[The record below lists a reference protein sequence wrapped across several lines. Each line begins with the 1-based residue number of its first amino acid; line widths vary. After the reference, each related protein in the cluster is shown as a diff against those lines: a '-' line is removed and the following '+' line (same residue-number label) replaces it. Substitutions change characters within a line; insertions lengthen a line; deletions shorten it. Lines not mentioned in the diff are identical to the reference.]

1 MTIIAISSESYRR
14 GREIG
19 EKTAKKLGYRYLDR
33 EIIEHVAEKS
43 GISREKLIKALDK
56 TPSVLGMS
64 QREQTLYLAHME
76 QAVVEEFLK
85 DNVVC
90 HGMAAHL
97 YVLGVSH
104 VLKVRILCP
113 QEDLVREIA
122 EGKNLSGEA
131 LQRALKR
138 FENFRRRW
146 SLKAFSVDE
155 TDPGCYD
162 MVISLNKIETGE
174 AVNSIVE
181 AAGYKK
187 FKAMSYSIKCLRDEE
202 IASRARTI
210 LLPRFPDAKVRASGS
225 TIVVE
230 TKGMKRE
237 KRRKSEM
244 IKEMAGKIDGV
255 KYVEVHVVNDIFRQA
270 AQSFR

>member
-1 MTIIAISSESYRR
+1 
-14 GREIG
+14 
-19 EKTAKKLGYRYLDR
+19 
-33 EIIEHVAEKS
+33 
-43 GISREKLIKALDK
+43 
-56 TPSVLGMS
+56 
-64 QREQTLYLAHME
+64 
-76 QAVVEEFLK
+76 
-85 DNVVC
+85 
-90 HGMAAHL
+90 
-97 YVLGVSH
+97 
-104 VLKVRILCP
+104 
-113 QEDLVREIA
+113 
-122 EGKNLSGEA
+122 
-131 LQRALKR
+131 
-138 FENFRRRW
+138 
-146 SLKAFSVDE
+146 
-155 TDPGCYD
+155 